1 MIAIKDVLVPIDFSP
16 GSDTALKYGREFART
31 FGARLHALH
40 AVEDVYMQ
48 LMMAGGAIGGTA
60 AVEIQRDL
68 ENAAQTRLDALI
80 RDDDRRE
87 LRAQTAL
94 RAGVA
99 AAQAI
104 VDYAQEHAVDLIVI
118 GTHGR
123 GGMAHLMMGS
133 VAEKVVRT
141 APCPVLT
148 VRSPEHE
155 FVRPDALQRV
165 ASPGS

>member
-1 MIAIKDVLVPIDFSP
+1 MIAIKDVLVPIDFST
-16 GSDTALKYGREFART
+16 GSDTALMYGREIART
-31 FGARLHALH
+31 FEARLHTLH

-48 LMMAGGAIGGTA
+48 LMMAGGAVSGTA

-68 ENAAQTRLDALI
+68 ENAAQTRLDALV

-94 RAGVA
+94 RTGVA

-104 VDYAQEHAVDLIVI
+104 VDYAQENAINLIVM

-123 GGMAHLMMGS
+123 EGVAHLLMGS
-133 VAEKVVRT
+133 VAERVVRT

-148 VRSPEHE
+148 VRGSEPDL
-155 FVRPDALQRV
+155 VRPDALQR
-165 ASPGS
+165 ASSTGS

>member
-1 MIAIKDVLVPIDFSP
+1 VIAIKDVLVPIDFSP
-16 GSDTALKYGREFART
+16 DSETALTYGREFART
-31 FGARLHALH
+31 FGARLHTLH

-68 ENAAQTRLDALI
+68 ERAAQTRLDALI

-87 LRAQTAL
+87 LRARAAL
-94 RAGVA
+94 RTGVA

-104 VDYAQEHAVDLIVI
+104 VDYAQENAIDLIVI

-123 GGMAHLMMGS
+123 GGMAHFLMGS

-165 ASPGS
+165 PSTGS

>member
-16 GSDTALKYGREFART
+16 GSDTALTYGREFART
-31 FGARLHALH
+31 FGATLHTLH
-40 AVEDVYMQ
+40 AVEDVYVQ

-60 AVEIQRDL
+60 AAEIQRDL
-68 ENAAQTRLDALI
+68 ENAAQGRLDALI

-87 LRAQTAL
+87 LRAQTAI
-94 RAGVA
+94 RTGVA

-104 VDYAQEHAVDLIVI
+104 VDYAQEKAIDLVVI

-123 GGMAHLMMGS
+123 GGMAHVMMGS

-141 APCPVLT
+141 APCPVLA
-148 VRSPEHE
+148 VRSPEHD
-155 FVRPDALQRV
+155 FVRPDASQRV
-165 ASPGS
+165 ASTES